1 MKHLIRQL
9 VNHLYNLVRLL
20 IFELIVHQFH
30 EGHQADLHTPVLALL
45 FNL

>member
-1 MKHLIRQL
+1 MKHLIRPL
-9 VNHLYNLVRLL
+9 ENHAYNLARLL

-30 EGHQADLHTPVLALL
+30 EGLQANLHTPVLALL

>member
-1 MKHLIRQL
+1 MKHLIRHL
-9 VNHLYNLVRLL
+9 GNHLYNLVRRL

-30 EGHQADLHTPVLALL
+30 EGPEANLHTVLALL